1 MAHWRRVVSFFVLV
15 LARAEER
22 GFSVIQAHLA
32 ALRSRLDVLVPLAR
46 DLARDAPGPEGGEK
60 SVALD
65 VVREL
70 DAWTRARLVEGLR
83 ALSL

>member
-1 MAHWRRVVSFFVLV
+1 MASRWTYKVTRDESRRDSKKQ
-15 LARAEER
+15 RTNK
-22 GFSVIQAHLA
+22 H
-32 ALRSRLDVLVPLAR
+32 RSPLAFSR

-60 SVALD
+60 SVARD

-83 ALSL
+83 AVPV